1 MRVTASRNGFTLIE
15 LLIGVVIVGIL
26 AAVAIPSFKGYL
38 YRGRVSEAVTFLGE
52 IKGKQEAYRGHFG
65 QYAAINGSNTW
76 NSFNPAGENPPG
88 VNPVVWPSTPQ
99 WEQLGA
105 HPNGPVRF
113 QYATVAGAPTD
124 PVPAATNLDNR
135 DFWYAARAV
144 GDLDGDGTT
153 FFLEVYSQ
161 SRNMF
166 NSASATGGWE

>member
-1 MRVTASRNGFTLIE
+1 MRVTASRSGFTLIE

-26 AAVAIPSFKGYL
+26 SALAIPSFKGYL

-65 QYAAINGSNTW
+65 QYAAVNGANW
-76 NSFNPAGENPPG
+76 GVFNPAALPG
-88 VNPVVWPSTPQ
+88 ANAVVWPTTPQ

-113 QYATVAGAPTD
+113 QYATVAGAPTV
-124 PVPAATNLDNR
+124 PVPAGTNLDNR

-166 NSASATGGWE
+166 NSASATRGWE